1 MKIVFVLLSFYLL
14 VTSCSYFQEKPS
26 TSEPKQVAFVIN
38 DESASISWD
47 QKSKTIREQ
56 YLKKTLYKQLQP
68 PTDIIYMAI
77 HSKSNAASNQRM
89 IAWEEESVDTDPEQQ
104 KLQSISQV
112 LSYFESPM
120 SRNSEQQSSEII
132 ELTAE
137 IVRLSSSSSS
147 YKSVSLCYVGD
158 LEQESLF
165 RNFRKTP
172 LSDKRTA
179 QRMAKDDAQKLCQEY
194 GLNRSALKKVISIEM
209 LLPPNNL
216 GMENLQHYY
225 DAFFKTLGYKYTVHW
240 TVVR

>member
-1 MKIVFVLLSFYLL
+1 MS
-14 VTSCSYFQEKPS
+14 SCSYFQEKP
-26 TSEPKQVAFVIN
+26 TSSKPTQVVFVIN

-47 QKSKTIREQ
+47 QKTKTVRDQ

-68 PTDIIYMAI
+68 PADIIYMAI
-77 HSKSNAASNQRM
+77 HSKSNAASNQRV
-89 IAWEEESVDTDPEQQ
+89 IAYEEESMDTDPEQQ

-147 YKSVSLCYVGD
+147 YESVSLCYVGD
-158 LEQESLF
+158 LEQESSF

-179 QRMAKDDAQKLCQEY
+179 ERMAKDDAMKLTQEY
-194 GLNRSALKKVISIEM
+194 GFSKSALKKVISIEM
-209 LLPPNNL
+209 LLPPDNL

-225 DAFFKTLGYKYTVHW
+225 DAFFKTLGYKNTVHW